1 MPITGCRR
9 RRRGW
14 TLGAKEIGRETWWL
28 LEVKPRASL
37 MRLVVIPSLHEEGSC
52 DQGVGGGGKG
62 RAGGM
67 SDEHV

>member
-1 MPITGCRR
+1 MQEEEEGL
-9 RRRGW
+9 

-62 RAGGM
+62 RAGGI
-67 SDEHV
+67 